1 MCGVWIALED
11 IHRDSGCLEYYPS
24 SHIQEPYISAKTI
37 GLKNKDVI
45 SQKNPQILFESTW
58 DELIKSKNYK
68 KKLFCPKKGDLL
80 IWHANL
86 LHGGSKIKN
95 QLLTRWSQVSHYY
108 FDCKCINPFYDTIDR
123 VNNNLFIRNPP
134 DLLNL

>member
-1 MCGVWIALED
+1 MFC
-11 IHRDSGCLEYYPS
+11 
-24 SHIQEPYISAKTI
+24 HII
-37 GLKNKDVI
+37 LNKRI
-45 SQKNPQILFESTW
+45 PKFENVRFKGS
-58 DELIKSKNYK
+58 DY
-68 KKLFCPKKGDLL
+68 KKGDLL

-108 FDCKCINPFYDTIDR
+108 FYGCKYINPFYDTIDK